1 MQFTLVQAHVAHPL
15 LIPLSLTPSFIFSNC
30 TTVGPQAL
38 VTIVGPQALV
48 TIVGPQT
55 LVTIV
60 GPQALVT
67 TVGPQALVISIP
79 TAVISFTELH
89 VLRFSY
95 LSKS

>member
-38 VTIVGPQALV
+38 VT
-48 TIVGPQT
+48 
-55 LVTIV
+55 
-60 GPQALVT
+60 

-95 LSKS
+95 LFKS